1 MQPGPGRG
9 IKGSWWRPVTGV
21 QTPTNRP
28 TPNGATGQPT
38 WYIDLTTKEED
49 IMDTNE
55 IDFIFSANTAS
66 PTEDIMES
74 SDSEIFN
81 DLEDIMDREIAT
93 PLIVRLDYETPIT
106 VNALAKVAG
115 LSQTALTIA
124 LVALGGRVG
133 VKDGGL
139 IRLPEPE
146 VVEPATRG
154 AAGPRGPTAKTAPRQ
169 TACREALMSLVEA
182 GPVTAKDLL
191 GVAEGRFIYTDIL
204 LIARTMIEEG
214 AIVETRKGRKASWS
228 APSEE

>member
-1 MQPGPGRG
+1 
-9 IKGSWWRPVTGV
+9 
-21 QTPTNRP
+21 
-28 TPNGATGQPT
+28 
-38 WYIDLTTKEED
+38 
-49 IMDTNE
+49 MDTNE

-106 VNALAKVAG
+106 VNALAKVTG

-146 VVEPATRG
+146 IVEPATRG
-154 AAGPRGPTAKTAPRQ
+154 ATGPRGPTAKVAPRLE
-169 TACREALMSLVEA
+169 ACREALMSLIEA
-182 GPVTAKDLL
+182 GPVNAKDLL
-191 GVAEGRFIYTDIL
+191 GVAEERFLYTDIL
-204 LIARTMIEEG
+204 LVAKSLLADG
-214 AIVETRKGRKASWS
+214 SIVETRKGRKASWS
-228 APSEE
+228 KPSEE